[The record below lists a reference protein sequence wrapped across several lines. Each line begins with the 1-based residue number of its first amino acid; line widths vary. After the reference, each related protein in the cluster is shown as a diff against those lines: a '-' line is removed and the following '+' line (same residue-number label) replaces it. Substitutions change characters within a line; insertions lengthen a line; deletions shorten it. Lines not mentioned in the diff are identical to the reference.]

1 LVRCAH
7 SDQNEL
13 RAFLRLPSMSTSL
26 ALVLARGLGS
36 RMRAPDP
43 DANITPEQ
51 SRAADAGLKAMMPV
65 NGRPFLDYVLSSLA
79 DAGIGQVAL
88 IVAPDYQTWF
98 DYYTAA
104 PPARLTLRFIVQR
117 EAIGTADA
125 VLAAEEWL
133 RGQPFLTVNADNLYP
148 GPALQALA
156 GLDEP
161 GLAAFEP
168 ADLMRSGNIAAERI
182 QSFALLETDTN
193 GYLTG
198 IVEKPGE
205 AAASAHLRREDALI
219 SMNCWRFDS
228 RIFQACRDVERSPRG
243 EFELPQAVGLAVRR
257 QVPFKVLRARG
268 GVLDLSRRADAV
280 EVARRLR
287 DIEVRP

>member
-1 LVRCAH
+1 
-7 SDQNEL
+7 L

-88 IVAPDYQTWF
+88 IVAPDYQTWS

>member
-1 LVRCAH
+1 
-7 SDQNEL
+7 L

-79 DAGIGQVAL
+79 DAGIRKVAL
-88 IVAPDYQTWF
+88 IVAPDHQAWS
-98 DYYTAA
+98 DYYTADA
-104 PPARLTLRFIVQR
+104 PPSRLTLRLVVQR

-125 VLAAEEWL
+125 VLAAEDWVQ
-133 RGQPFLTVNADNLYP
+133 GQPFLTLNADNLYP

>member
-1 LVRCAH
+1 
-7 SDQNEL
+7 L